1 MFPSALLRPA
11 PRAVRSAPAPLF
23 PVRPAGSPAISPTM
37 PSDSSTV
44 PESALTRLGH
54 ALYQRALV
62 RREDEPITDPRGQ
75 PIGWLLDTRTPM
87 LDGALFAEIGGVLA
101 ERLRARRVEQVAGFG
116 YGAFPMVCAVLA
128 SPVGGDGASVPFAG
142 GFIRERRKAY
152 GRRRLVEGPLDRSR
166 PVALVDDILNSGRSA
181 SRAVALLRADGF
193 QVAGVMTLF
202 NFTWSG
208 GRARLEGEGLWVES
222 LLELNLRESARA
234 AGAVAPSGDTGAR

>member
-1 MFPSALLRPA
+1 
-11 PRAVRSAPAPLF
+11 
-23 PVRPAGSPAISPTM
+23 M
-37 PSDSSTV
+37 PSDSSSV

-87 LDGALFAEIGGVLA
+87 LDGEIFDEIGGVLA
-101 ERLRARRVEQVAGFG
+101 ERLRARGVEQVAGFG
-116 YGAFPMVCAVLA
+116 YGAFPMVYAVLA
-128 SPVGGDGASVPFAG
+128 ASAGEVGEAPFRG

-152 GRRRLVEGPLDRSR
+152 GRRRLVEGPLDRRRS
-166 PVALVDDILNSGRSA
+166 VALVDDILNSGRSA
-181 SRAVALLRADGF
+181 ARAAALLRSDGF
-193 QVAGVMTLF
+193 QVAGVLTLF

-208 GRARLEGEGLWVES
+208 GRARLEGDGLWVES

-234 AGAVAPSGDTGAR
+234 GVTAASGDTNGR

>member
-1 MFPSALLRPA
+1 
-11 PRAVRSAPAPLF
+11 
-23 PVRPAGSPAISPTM
+23 M
-37 PSDSSTV
+37 PSDSSSV

-87 LDGALFAEIGGVLA
+87 LDGALFAEIGGVLS
-101 ERLRARRVEQVAGFG
+101 ERLRVRGIEQVAGFG
-116 YGAFPMVCAVLA
+116 YGAFPMVCAVLSAPMGA
-128 SPVGGDGASVPFAG
+128 SGDGAPVPFAG
-142 GFIRERRKAY
+142 GFVRERRKGY
-152 GRRRLVEGPLDRSR
+152 GRRRLVEGPLDRRR

-181 SRAVALLRADGF
+181 ARAVALLRSDGF
-193 QVAGVMTLF
+193 QVAGVLTLF

-222 LLELNLRESARA
+222 LLELNLRESTRA
-234 AGAVAPSGDTGAR
+234 VGAAAPSGDTGAR

>member
-1 MFPSALLRPA
+1 
-11 PRAVRSAPAPLF
+11 
-23 PVRPAGSPAISPTM
+23 M
-37 PSDSSTV
+37 PSDSSSV

-101 ERLRARRVEQVAGFG
+101 DRLRARGVGQVAGFG
-116 YGAFPMVCAVLA
+116 YGAFPMVCAVLTA
-128 SPVGGDGASVPFAG
+128 SGGAGGDGASAPFAG

-152 GRRRLVEGPLDRSR
+152 GRRRLVEGPLDRCH

-181 SRAVALLRADGF
+181 SRAVALLRSDGF
-193 QVAGVMTLF
+193 QVAGVLTLF

-208 GRARLEGEGLWVES
+208 GRTRLEGEGLWVES
-222 LLELNLRESARA
+222 LLELNLREGARA
-234 AGAVAPSGDTGAR
+234 AGAAASSGDTGPR